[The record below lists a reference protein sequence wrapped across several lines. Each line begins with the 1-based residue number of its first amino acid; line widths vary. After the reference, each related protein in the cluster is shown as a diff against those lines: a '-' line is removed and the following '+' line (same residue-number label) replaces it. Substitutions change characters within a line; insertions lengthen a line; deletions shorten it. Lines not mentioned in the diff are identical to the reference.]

1 MVCPGL
7 IHLSG
12 LPLKL
17 IYFSGIIHP
26 MSVNKMPQVKKTIAV
41 KKKAYENRIKEVID
55 KAEEE
60 YKMEYVPL
68 FERSARRKGI
78 REGIKRG
85 IKRGIESKVKETAM
99 RMLNKGFDIDAV
111 IEITGLDKT
120 ELGKIASTAATH

>member
-1 MVCPGL
+1 
-7 IHLSG
+7 
-12 LPLKL
+12 
-17 IYFSGIIHP
+17 
-26 MSVNKMPQVKKTIAV
+26 MPQVKKTIAV